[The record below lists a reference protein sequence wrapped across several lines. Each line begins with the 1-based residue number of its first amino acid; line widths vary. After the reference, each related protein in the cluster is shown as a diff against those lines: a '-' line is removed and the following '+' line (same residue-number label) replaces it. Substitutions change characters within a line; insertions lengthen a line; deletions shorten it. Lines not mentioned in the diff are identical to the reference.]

1 VKLVRHPESPPH
13 DLAIDAQVER
23 SGDALTLR
31 YTVSGAVGAI
41 VLPPRGASGRSDG
54 LWRSTCFEAFIRGA
68 GDHYAEFNFAPSG
81 GWAAYEFED
90 YRQDPRDLELG
101 EAPAIQFGRSEREMM
116 LSVSVGL
123 PEHLIRSAAPLGLSA
138 VIEDHDGAKSYWALA
153 HADGPPD
160 FHHADC
166 FVAKL
171 P

>member
-1 VKLVRHPESPPH
+1 MKLNRHPESPPH
-13 DLAIDAQVER
+13 DLSIDVQVER
-23 SGDALTLR
+23 SGDTLSVR
-31 YTVSGAVGAI
+31 YTVSGAVGAV

-54 LWRSTCFEAFIRGA
+54 LWRSTCFEAFIRGT
-68 GDHYAEFNFAPSG
+68 GDRYAELNFAPSG

-90 YRQDPRDLELG
+90 YRQEPSDLDIDE
-101 EAPAIQFGRSEREMM
+101 PAIQFGRSEREMM

-123 PEHLIRSAAPLGLSA
+123 PDRIARVAAPLGLSA
-138 VIEDHDGAKSYWALA
+138 VIEDQDGAKSYWALA
-153 HADGPPD
+153 HSEGPPD